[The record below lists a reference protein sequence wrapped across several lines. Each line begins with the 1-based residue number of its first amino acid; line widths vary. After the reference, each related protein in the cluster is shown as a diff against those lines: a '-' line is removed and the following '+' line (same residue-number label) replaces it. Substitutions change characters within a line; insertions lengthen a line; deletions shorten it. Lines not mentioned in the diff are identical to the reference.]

1 MEVDNADDDDEDME
15 SGDGEETDFLTKELV
30 RELVFFSNL

>member
-15 SGDGEETDFLTKELV
+15 SGDGEENDFLTKELV